1 MIFKKSD
8 NALLF
13 SLIIWDFSWDKIE
26 QVFLTSQKLEIKISK
41 AKYIANFR
49 KSNRKTFRFGAVKMI
64 K

>member
-26 QVFLTSQKLEIKISK
+26 QVLLTSQKLEIKISK
-41 AKYIANFR
+41 AKYIASFR
-49 KSNRKTFRFGAVKMI
+49 KSNRKTFRFGDVKMI